1 MGRTTSSF
9 SQNVFVNCPFDPDY
23 VPLLRPL
30 LFTILYLGYVPRI
43 ASERLD
49 SGEPRIDKIVEL
61 IQQSRFSTHD
71 LSRVESSDKG
81 ELYRL
86 NMAFELGIDFG
97 CRSFAGGDARSKKLL
112 ILEKEHYRYQKALSD
127 LSGSDIRSHSNEPEN
142 IVHQVRNWFREM
154 TSARPPSGTVVWEH
168 FNEFMADFY
177 QRREEQ
183 GYRDRDLQLM
193 PTREYVDFIQE
204 WLEDNSIATSS

>member
-1 MGRTTSSF
+1 MSSTTSSF
-9 SQNVFVNCPFDPDY
+9 SQNVFVNCPFDPEY

-30 LFTILYLGYVPRI
+30 LFTVLYLGYVPRI

-61 IQQSRFSTHD
+61 IQQSRFSIHD
-71 LSRVESSDKG
+71 LSRIEASGKE

-97 CRSFAGGDARSKKLL
+97 YRSFAGGEAESKKLL
-112 ILEKEHYRYQKALSD
+112 ILEKERYRYQKALSD

-142 IVHQVRNWFREM
+142 IVHQVRNWFRET
-154 TSARPPSGTVVWEH
+154 TSGRLPSGTTVWEH

-183 GYRDRDLQLM
+183 GYKDKDLQLM
-193 PTREYVDFIQE
+193 PTREYIDFIQE
-204 WLEDNSIATSS
+204 WLEDKGIATSS